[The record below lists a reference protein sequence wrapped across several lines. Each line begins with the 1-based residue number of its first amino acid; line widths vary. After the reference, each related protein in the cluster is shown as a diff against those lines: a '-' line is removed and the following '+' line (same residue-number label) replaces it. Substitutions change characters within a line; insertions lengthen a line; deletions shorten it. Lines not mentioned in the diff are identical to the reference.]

1 MFSLRSAVFA
11 GVSLLALG
19 AGGCASETSQDDE
32 ATAGGE
38 AASST
43 EAVTEVVPG
52 PVVANTDAA
61 AWRVT
66 NQWADSSTADANKA
80 GVAWGERSG
89 LTWEEKFSKWIASFE
104 RVDNKNG
111 WSKTIRFATPWG
123 KKMTG
128 PVLECADTAT
138 FLRLTFASW
147 YHLPFYLTG
156 WLNGKT
162 MYMGHFGVIDKNGQ
176 PFAGFPHFAAQYK
189 DFESTWK
196 STDRWP
202 GDTRLQTRH
211 VGGDDNTSGVDVGDG
226 TLPEGSG
233 AGAYFDKLFLNKRA
247 GYLMILLDGYFGSA
261 NLADGTN
268 MFHIKPENI
277 APGDALLERFG
288 REGIGHTLP
297 VMTVDA
303 PRPERLSVTVASG
316 SMPRRQAVW
325 EEAGSS
331 AHYFQQAP
339 MGGEGQSYDTPPVPL
354 ASLGGGIRR
363 WRTPVVSGGRWT
375 NIVPASDRAAY
386 IPDADIKAISARP
399 ARFAQLLAEDTP
411 EQKRDTALS
420 IIASARNNLKSFP
433 ASCSTRTK
441 REEGF
446 KLLYEAMDALGKSR
460 AEVDAEHRQLEDYVF
475 AELEYNK
482 SKTCCWNSTTR
493 AMAEIVTDY
502 ATKEKA
508 AADAAGT
515 CRQPTVFG
523 AHGGNYDVWKQH
535 AASIGRA
542 ADWKAWSEDEPCAQ
556 RDTQEDALG
565 PNGNVAM
572 CH

>member
-1 MFSLRSAVFA
+1 MFSLRSTVLAC
-11 GVSLLALG
+11 VSMLALG
-19 AGGCASETSQDDE
+19 AGGCAAETSPDE
-32 ATAGGE
+32 SEAGGE

-52 PVVANTDAA
+52 PVATDSDAA

-66 NQWADSSTADANKA
+66 NQWADTTTAAAKLA
-80 GVAWGERSG
+80 GIAWGASSG
-89 LTWEEKFSKWIASFE
+89 LTWEEKFSKWIGSFE
-104 RVDNKNG
+104 QVPNKNG
-111 WSKTIRFATPWG
+111 WSQTIRFPTPWG
-123 KKMTG
+123 KKMSG

-138 FLRLTFASW
+138 WLRMTFASW

-156 WLNGKT
+156 SVNGKT
-162 MYMGHFGVIDKNGQ
+162 VYMGHFGVIDKSGQ
-176 PFAGFPHFAAQYK
+176 PVAGFPHFAAQYK
-189 DFESTWK
+189 DFETTWK

-202 GDTRLQTRH
+202 ADTRLQTRH
-211 VGGDDNTSGVDVGDG
+211 VGGDDDTSGVDVGDG
-226 TLPEGSG
+226 MLPGGSG

-247 GYLMILLDGYFGSA
+247 GYLMIILDGYFGSA

-268 MFHIKPENI
+268 MFHIKPESI
-277 APGDALLERFG
+277 TPGDALLERFS
-288 REGIGHTLP
+288 RQGIGHTLP

-303 PRPERLSVTVASG
+303 PRPERLRVTVASG

-325 EEAGSS
+325 EDAGTS
-331 AHYFQQAP
+331 AHYFQQDA
-339 MGGEGQSYDTPPVPL
+339 MGGMGDNYDTPPASY

-363 WRTPVVSGGRWT
+363 WRTPVISGGRWN
-375 NIVPASDRAAY
+375 NIVPTRDRAAY
-386 IPDADIKAISARP
+386 IPDSNIAAIGARTT
-399 ARFAQLLAEDTP
+399 RFKELLAEDSP

-420 IIASARNNLKSFP
+420 IIASARNNLKNFP

-460 AEVDAEHRQLEDYVF
+460 AEADAQNRQLEDYVF

-482 SKTCCWNSTTR
+482 SKTCCWNSTNA
-493 AMAEIVTDY
+493 AMAEIVVDY
-502 ATKEKA
+502 AKKEQA
-508 AADAAGT
+508 AAEAAGT

-523 AHGGNYDVWKQH
+523 AHGGSYDVWKQH

-556 RDTQEDALG
+556 RDSQEDALG